1 MLEILEIKRTHIFY
15 LFYNVEPHQG
25 NYGYTTPLTQ
35 TSNPGEI
42 LVWIEPKMLGSTT
55 HPKPLTT
62 RLYPNRSLSLSHTH
76 THAHTYCKCNIYVME
91 EIELTCRLSRKEA
104 EGLLEKQ

>member
-1 MLEILEIKRTHIFY
+1 M
-15 LFYNVEPHQG
+15 V
-25 NYGYTTPLTQ
+25 TQ
-35 TSNPGEI
+35 TSNPGEL
-42 LVWIEPKMLGSTT
+42 LVGIEPKMLGPTT

-62 RLYPNRSLSLSHTH
+62 RLYPNRSHTH
-76 THAHTYCKCNIYVME
+76 THTHTYCKCNIYVME